1 MSRPLRYPNTPRTP
15 VIENV
20 EFLEYFNTDKETI
33 KLLLAET
40 QVSLEEM
47 AEVLDLDPND
57 PELNKD
63 YDREC
68 EKFRALKLALTAAD
82 SNACLSTVDFDGTL
96 DINKVYG
103 KVKKTFK
110 FDFS

>member
-1 MSRPLRYPNTPRTP
+1 M
-15 VIENV
+15 ENI

-40 QVSLEEM
+40 QVRLEEM
-47 AEVLDLDPND
+47 AEVLNLDPD
-57 PELNKD
+57 DQDLNKD

-68 EKFRALKLALTAAD
+68 ERFRALKLALTAVD

-96 DINKVYG
+96 NINKVYG
-103 KVKKTFK
+103 KIKKTFN